1 MSLGSPKTVEKK
13 KFVPNFNVA
22 RVKRE
27 TDEPKEKKEGGA
39 GSGKQRKKQDS
50 RKDKKEKKER
60 PELIQTMGSV
70 FSEVIYA
77 SQLSHY
83 SSLKFQGCRTRQ
95 RNPKAIRW
103 GWW

>member
-1 MSLGSPKTVEKK
+1 MLSKKFSVCCGTSLPAIAPDLVHGGSLTKTVEKK

-70 FSEVIYA
+70 FSEVIYDA
-77 SQLSHY
+77 Q
-83 SSLKFQGCRTRQ
+83 
-95 RNPKAIRW
+95 
-103 GWW
+103 